1 MPTLKDARSTDRRT
15 RARHGVVRPSLTQ
28 MLVVAQ
34 VAVSLLLLVGA
45 GLFVRT
51 LSNLQSIQLGFNPD
65 HVLQFEVNAAQTGRT
80 QPEIAA
86 FYADLRQRLSA
97 MPGVRHA
104 TMSHASLV
112 RAGRSLDFYANGT
125 STLALGSRVLGTG
138 PEFLAT
144 MEMPLLYGR
153 AIDERDGPEGPFVAV
168 VSELFAK
175 TYFGDENPL
184 GRRLE
189 LRGREPRQFDI
200 VGVARTARYGGLK
213 GDVPP
218 VMYIPYAQ
226 VNFPPLQQMTYA
238 LRTDGD
244 PLRYAE
250 SVRATVRDADP
261 RLPVANIKTLAADI
275 DQTINQEIVFARLCT
290 AFALLALLIACVGI
304 YGTMAYAVAR
314 RTSEIGIRIALGA
327 RRGTVI
333 WTVLRE
339 VCALAAVG
347 LAIGVP
353 IALGASRLI
362 ESFLFQ
368 MEPNDPGTLALAV
381 LVLLSAALV
390 AGYGPAR
397 RASRIGPMIAL
408 RHD

>member
-1 MPTLKDARSTDRRT
+1 MLKDARVRNGRT
-15 RARHGVVRPSLTQ
+15 HARGGVPRLNLTQ
-28 MLVVAQ
+28 VLVVAQ

-45 GLFVRT
+45 SLFVRT
-51 LSNLQSIQLGFNPD
+51 LLNLQSIDLGFNPD
-65 HVLQFEVNAAQTGRT
+65 NVLLFEVNAAQTGRP

-86 FYADLRQRLSA
+86 FYADLRQRLNA
-97 MPGVRHA
+97 LPGVGHV
-104 TMSHASLV
+104 TMMNPSLL
-112 RAGRSLDFYANGT
+112 RAGRQLPVFVNRT
-125 STLALGSRVLGTG
+125 SAQGVRILGAG
-138 PEFLAT
+138 PGFFTT
-144 MEMPLLYGR
+144 MQLPLLYGR
-153 AIDERDGPEGPFVAV
+153 DIEERDGPGGPFVAV
-168 VSELFAK
+168 VNELFAK

-184 GRRLE
+184 GKQIEIR
-189 LRGREPRQFDI
+189 LRGVGPRYLDI
-200 VGVARTARYGGLK
+200 VGVARMARYGGLK
-213 GDVPP
+213 SEVPP
-218 VMYIPYAQ
+218 VVYIPYAQ
-226 VNFPPLQQMTYA
+226 ATDPPLRQMTYA

-261 RLPVANIKTLAADI
+261 RLPVANVKTLAAEI

-290 AFALLALLIACVGI
+290 AFAILALLIACVGI

-314 RTSEIGIRIALGA
+314 RTSEIGIRMALGA
-327 RRGTVI
+327 RRGVVI

-339 VCALAAVG
+339 VGVLAAVG

-368 MEPNDPGTLALAV
+368 MRPNDPGALALAV
-381 LVLLSAALV
+381 SILLSAALV

-397 RASRIGPMIAL
+397 RASRIAPMIAL
-408 RHD
+408 RHE